1 MGQATVDQQKARAF
15 AGKLLSIY
23 TGSALTDLIAVG
35 HRTGLF
41 EAAARGAGTS
51 EEIAGRAWLHERH
64 VREWL
69 GGMCAG
75 GIMTYDPATRTYA
88 LPPEHAACLT
98 GDGPSNVA
106 PQSAFVSLLG
116 KNLGAIVACF
126 RHGGGVPYEA
136 FRPELAEAMD
146 GLLRRVYDA
155 HLVSHIRP
163 AAPELPERLASGIRV
178 ADVGCGTGHAVNV
191 MARAFPRSSVVGY
204 DLGEDGIAAGRA
216 EAAAL
221 GLRNARFEALDA
233 LQLPLEPKLGLIT
246 AFDAV
251 HDQVAPAAMLRRVR
265 QALADDGVFLMLDF
279 KFSSNLEDNVGNR
292 FAALY
297 YGVSTLHCMPVSLA
311 HGGAGLGTMWGTQ
324 LARRMLEEAG
334 FSHVE
339 ILDSPR
345 PQNCIYV
352 CRP

>member
-1 MGQATVDQQKARAF
+1 MGEDTVEQQKVRAF
-15 AGKLLSIY
+15 AGRLLAIY
-23 TGSALTDLIAVG
+23 TGSALTDLIAIG
-35 HRTGLF
+35 YQTGLF
-41 EAAARGAGTS
+41 EAAAQAPGTS
-51 EEIAGRAWLHERH
+51 GEIAGRSGLQERY

-75 GIMTYDPATRTYA
+75 GIMTYAPSTRTYT

-98 GDGPSNVA
+98 GDDPSNAA

-126 RHGGGVPYEA
+126 RHGGGVPYDA
-136 FRPELAEAMD
+136 YGPELAEAMD

-155 HLVSHIRP
+155 HLVSHILP
-163 AAPELPERLASGIRV
+163 AAPELPERLARGIRV

-191 MARAFPRSSVVGY
+191 MARAFPRSNFVGY
-204 DLGEDGIAAGRA
+204 DFGEDGIVAARE
-216 EAAAL
+216 EAAAF
-221 GLRNARFEALDA
+221 GLRNAKFEALDA
-233 LQLPLEPKLGLIT
+233 LQLPLEPKLDLIT

-251 HDQVAPAAMLRRVR
+251 HDQVDPAAMLRRVR

-279 KFSSNLEDNVGNR
+279 KFSSNLEDNVGNP

-297 YGVSTLHCMPVSLA
+297 YGVSTLHCMPVALA
-311 HGGAGLGTMWGTQ
+311 HGGAGLGTIWGTQ

-334 FSHVE
+334 FSRVE
-339 ILDSPR
+339 TLDSPR